1 MISDYDAINP
11 ALLGIHSLEIDILR
25 ASCPCFGVSHT
36 FGHWLSLRWNALF
49 FYDYYFIIWNNR
61 DWNEKSTGIR

>member
-25 ASCPCFGVSHT
+25 AVRVSVFHT
-36 FGHWLSLRWNALF
+36 LF
-49 FYDYYFIIWNNR
+49 V
-61 DWNEKSTGIR
+61 TGCR